1 MVQGIRSIAAMA
13 VMLISLGVQAQQS
26 ALLEAGNAID
36 DEEKRL
42 ACLKELT
49 NLNATRANDAT
60 SIKRVKAG
68 FSAIAGAVNSGLSYE
83 NYKSMILEP
92 ARELGIF
99 RQENPNTKTAALA
112 LLEKSVAAYND
123 AERLWRAYIY
133 KSQDGGILFGRILNY
148 QLLGLTDIIN
158 TYNLPTTV
166 VLFNPHVQISTALP
180 IIWQYAENSAK
191 EAFDIIEGKEK
202 IKSIP
207 ETYNG
212 PVAQIAQVRDSTP
225 EEILV
230 ENLAREMQCNTHPVA
245 AKTAAKDDYTEYS
258 VYCSKGHS
266 QLFHCNNGSC
276 KPLKK

>member
-1 MVQGIRSIAAMA
+1 MFHSLHRRTGLNCPLVHQQ
-13 VMLISLGVQAQQS
+13 ISLKQLQIFGAAAQ
-26 ALLEAGNAID
+26 N
-36 DEEKRL
+36 
-42 ACLKELT
+42 
-49 NLNATRANDAT
+49 
-60 SIKRVKAG
+60 RVPY
-68 FSAIAGAVNSGLSYE
+68 L
-83 NYKSMILEP
+83 
-92 ARELGIF
+92 
-99 RQENPNTKTAALA
+99 
-112 LLEKSVAAYND
+112 
-123 AERLWRAYIY
+123 YIY